1 MYSWVVRLFRRGR
14 GPIGER
20 VELRPPDRADYD
32 LYARWYGD
40 EEIWHLTS
48 WAARPMT
55 ASSVKRLFENR
66 ERSESSV
73 SFAIH
78 PRGKDAPVGVVSL
91 TNISKANASA
101 DMSII
106 VGDPGERARGY
117 GADAINTI
125 LGHAFDD
132 LGLHR
137 VGLSVFEFNEPA
149 IATYEKLGFRE
160 EGRLRG
166 AIERGGSFH
175 DAILMSILAP
185 EWRKRAK
192 NS

>member
-1 MYSWVVRLFRRGR
+1 MRLFGKDK
-14 GPIGER
+14 GLAGER
-20 VELRPPDRADYD
+20 VELRPHDRTNYE

-48 WAARPMT
+48 WAARPMP
-55 ASSVKRLFENR
+55 AASVKRLFENR
-66 ERSESSV
+66 ERSGSSV
-73 SFAIH
+73 SFAVH
-78 PRGKDAPVGVVSL
+78 RPGKREPVGVVSL
-91 TNISKANASA
+91 TNISEANASA
-101 DMSII
+101 DLSII
-106 VGDPGERARGY
+106 VGDPEERDRGH

-125 LGHAFDD
+125 LRHAFDD
-132 LGLHR
+132 LKLHR

-149 IATYEKLGFRE
+149 IATYEKLGFRA

-166 AIERGGSFH
+166 AIERDGAFH

-185 EWRKRAK
+185 EWRERAR